1 MGNFNR
7 ELSEERRRENRN
19 KMENE
24 VHIDD
29 SLEMAF
35 RARVEAVIDI
45 LKDKG
50 LVDEDDIQ
58 RRSEVVISDMLKE
71 FNQ

>member
-7 ELSEERRRENRN
+7 ELSEERRREIRN

-50 LVDEDDIQ
+50 LVDEEDIQ
-58 RRSEVVISDMLKE
+58 KRSEVVISDMLKE